1 MLYNKRIPNV
11 PDECD
16 RVCLSIPKDCETFEK
31 CCANVCGNKSCVAAR
46 YLDIKGHRG
55 PIGMPTGATCDK
67 LMCSQ
72 QGSECDIWDG
82 QPVCKCRD
90 RCEREP
96 LFTCASDGMT
106 YYNKCYMDAE
116 ACSHGTSISV
126 VTCR

>member
-1 MLYNKRIPNV
+1 MQVFRCVSL
-11 PDECD
+11 
-16 RVCLSIPKDCETFEK
+16 LFHLQDCESFEK
-31 CCANVCGNKSCVAAR
+31 CCPNVCGNKSCVAAR
-46 YLDIKGHRG
+46 YIDIKGNKG
-55 PIGMPTGATCDK
+55 PIGMPKGATCDK
-67 LMCSQ
+67 FMCSQ

-96 LFTCASDGMT
+96 HFTCASDGMT

-116 ACSHGTSISV
+116 ACSKGISISE

>member
-1 MLYNKRIPNV
+1 MHNNFPVSL
-11 PDECD
+11 
-16 RVCLSIPKDCETFEK
+16 PKDCETFEK
-31 CCANVCGNKSCVAAR
+31 CCPNVCGNKSCVAAR
-46 YLDIKGHRG
+46 YMDIKGSKG
-55 PIGMPTGATCDK
+55 PVGMPKGATCDK
-67 LMCSQ
+67 FMCTQ

-96 LFTCASDGMT
+96 HFTCASDGMT

-116 ACSHGTSISV
+116 ACSKGISISM